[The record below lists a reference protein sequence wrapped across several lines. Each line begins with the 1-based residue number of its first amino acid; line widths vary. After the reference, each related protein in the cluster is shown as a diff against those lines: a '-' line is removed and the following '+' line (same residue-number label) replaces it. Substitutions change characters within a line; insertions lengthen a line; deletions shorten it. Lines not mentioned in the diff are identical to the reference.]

1 MAFVAVAAR
10 DGLGSMTRVQKTVF
24 ANRERQLLN
33 WLCVRMPARVMPDH
47 LTLVG
52 VGGAVMVFAGFVLS
66 SESRWWLWLA
76 MLGLVVH
83 WFGDSLDGSLA
94 RYRRTERPLYGYFL
108 DHTVDA
114 ICNLLLMLGLGCTPW
129 VRMDVALFALVGY
142 YLLCMYV
149 FINNQVSGV
158 FQLSFIWLGPTEL
171 RLALILISIWMF
183 FCGWVGIHVAGVAIS
198 YYDMLLLFAGACFVT
213 IFGVRVLAG
222 IRDLRDRGPDGRS
235 ANALAIRP
243 VQSASRNA
251 VSRAK

>member
-1 MAFVAVAAR
+1 
-10 DGLGSMTRVQKTVF
+10 MTRVQKTVF
-24 ANRERQLLN
+24 TTRERQILN
-33 WLCVRMPARVMPDH
+33 WFCARMPAAIMPDH

-52 VGGAVMVFAGFVLS
+52 VAGAVMVFAGFLLS
-66 SESRWWLWLA
+66 SDSRWWLWLA
-76 MLGLVVH
+76 VAGFVVH

-94 RYRRTERPLYGYFL
+94 RFRRIERPLYGYFL

-114 ICNLLLMLGLGCTPW
+114 ICNLLLMAGLGCTPW
-129 VRMDVALFALVGY
+129 VRMDVALFTLIGY

-171 RLALILISIWMF
+171 RFALIAISIWMF
-183 FCGWVGIHVAGVAIS
+183 FSGWIGFSIEGQRFS
-198 YYDMLLLFAGACFVT
+198 YYDVLLLTAAVGFTTVFLL
-213 IFGVRVLAG
+213 RVLSG
-222 IRDLRDRGPDGRS
+222 IRELRERGPDNTP

-243 VQSASRNA
+243 VQSASRNS

>member
-1 MAFVAVAAR
+1 MALAAVAGR
-10 DGLGSMTRVQKTVF
+10 DCSGSMTRIQKTVF
-24 ANRERQLLN
+24 THRERQLLN

-47 LTLVG
+47 LTLIG
-52 VGGAVMVFAGFVLS
+52 VAGAIMVFAGFVLS
-66 SESRWWLWLA
+66 SESRWWLSLA
-76 MLGLVVH
+76 ILGLVVH

-94 RYRRTERPLYGYFL
+94 RYRRIERPLYGYFL

-114 ICNLLLMLGLGCTPW
+114 ICNLLLMLGLGFTPW
-129 VRMDVALFALVGY
+129 VRMDVALFALIGY

-171 RLALILISIWMF
+171 RFALILISLGMF
-183 FCGWVGIHVAGVAIS
+183 SFGWVGFRVAGMPIS
-198 YYDMLLLFAGACFVT
+198 IYDVVLLFAGVCFTMV
-213 IFGVRVLAG
+213 FVVRVLAG
-222 IRDLRDRGPDGRS
+222 IRELRDRGPEGTP

-243 VQSASRNA
+243 IQSTSRNA